1 MYCSKEIL
9 EDNKALLLRSA
20 ISCEKNDALL
30 QRCIKD
36 ASWECVKDSFMKCTA
51 QRKY

>member
-9 EDNKALLLRSA
+9 EDNKAFLSRSE
-20 ISCEKNDALL
+20 ISWGENDTLL

-36 ASWECVKDSFMKCTA
+36 ASWECVKDSFMKH
-51 QRKY
+51 Y